1 MIYYHFEDFSDFLKL
16 KLCLNKSI
24 THPMLTIL
32 GYSMYSP
39 SYRSTSQFG
48 TSGEAAE
55 FDELKLT
62 LKYENES
69 SKNLPTKVELE
80 ICDAK
85 TGRTVFRKRQNIYYV
100 KLQENLSS
108 LNSAEDYVL
117 TVTSISGSEKAEE
130 KVTIHNKYY
139 KPEDDVDP
147 DERKKSIVFDPR
159 FE

>member
-1 MIYYHFEDFSDFLKL
+1 
-16 KLCLNKSI
+16 
-24 THPMLTIL
+24 
-32 GYSMYSP
+32 MYSP
-39 SYRSTSQFG
+39 SYRSRASSQFDTHG
-48 TSGEAAE
+48 DAAE

-85 TGRTVFRKRQNIYYV
+85 SGRVVFRKRQNIYYV

-139 KPEDDVDP
+139 KPEEDVHP
-147 DERKKSIVFDPR
+147 DECMKLFLVLNIKSIIIKSICELRPYRPIVHFYLLLTFR
-159 FE
+159 YN

>member
-1 MIYYHFEDFSDFLKL
+1 MKGYGVSNIF
-16 KLCLNKSI
+16 
-24 THPMLTIL
+24 P

-39 SYRSTSQFG
+39 SYRSTS
-48 TSGEAAE
+48 TSQYGDTTE

-80 ICDAK
+80 ICDAN
-85 TGRTVFRKRQNIYYV
+85 TGRVVFRKRQNIYYV

-117 TVTSISGSEKAEE
+117 TVTSISGTEKAEE

-139 KPEDDVDP
+139 KPEDDVKP
-147 DERKKSIVFDPR
+147 DERK
-159 FE
+159 

>member
-1 MIYYHFEDFSDFLKL
+1 MHLIYLIS
-16 KLCLNKSI
+16 
-24 THPMLTIL
+24 

-39 SYRSTSQFG
+39 SFRSTPTSQYG
-48 TSGEAAE
+48 TGGDSTD

-69 SKNLPTKVELE
+69 SKNLPTKLQLE

-85 TGRTVFRKRQNIYYV
+85 TGRIVFRKRQNIYYV

-117 TVTSISGSEKAEE
+117 TVTSISGGEKAEE

-139 KPEDDVDP
+139 KPEEDVNP
-147 DERKKSIVFDPR
+147 DKRKILVD
-159 FE
+159 

>member
-1 MIYYHFEDFSDFLKL
+1 MR
-16 KLCLNKSI
+16 
-24 THPMLTIL
+24 TIL

-39 SYRSTSQFG
+39 SYRSTSTSQFG

-139 KPEDDVDP
+139 KPEDDVGP
-147 DERKKSIVFDPR
+147 DERKKFMCLIRDLQKSF
-159 FE
+159 